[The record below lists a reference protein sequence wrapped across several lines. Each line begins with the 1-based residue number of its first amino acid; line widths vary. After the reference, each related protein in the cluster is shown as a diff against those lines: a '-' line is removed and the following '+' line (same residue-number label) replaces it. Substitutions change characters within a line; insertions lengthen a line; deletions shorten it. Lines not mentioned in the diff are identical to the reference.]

1 MHTRVNTLLFLV
13 FVLMLMACGAARK
26 PVAGALQAPDYS
38 QLAYW
43 AAHPA
48 KQDPA
53 DSTPAPYKPLR
64 QDTMVDVF
72 FIHPTT
78 YLSHAAVRRQ
88 PPVPQYWNASLADS
102 QLNEKT
108 DASTILNQ
116 ASVFNT
122 YRVFAPRYR
131 QAHIHAFQLPDSL
144 SAPLFD
150 TAYADVR
157 RAFQYY
163 LDHQNGGRPFILA
176 AHSQGTLHAGRLL
189 REMIEGKALQQ
200 QLVAAYIVGLAVP
213 HSYFS
218 TLPVCNA
225 PDATGCFVSWRTFKK
240 GYVPD
245 WVKREREPSYVV
257 NPITWRTDSTWSVR
271 EQHRGAVLYRF
282 NNPLS
287 QNLSAGIYGNVLWST
302 KPRFTGSIL
311 LRRKNY
317 HIGDINLFW
326 KDIRD
331 NAALRVQ
338 AYRNNSQDSPA
349 Q

>member
-1 MHTRVNTLLFLV
+1 MYTPANTGFLLLFAL
-13 FVLMLMACGAARK
+13 VLMSCGAARK
-26 PVAGALQAPDYS
+26 PVNASLQSPDYG
-38 QLAYW
+38 QLSYW

-48 KQDPA
+48 RQDPA
-53 DSTPAPYKPLR
+53 DSTPAPYRPVLT
-64 QDTMVDVF
+64 DTMVDVF
-72 FIHPTT
+72 FVHPTT
-78 YLSHAAVRRQ
+78 YVSHAAIRKM
-88 PPVPQYWNASLADS
+88 PPLPLYWNASLADS

-116 ASVFNT
+116 ASVFNR

-157 RAFQYY
+157 RAFQHY
-163 LDHQNGGRPFILA
+163 LDHYNGGRPFILA

-189 REMIEGKALQQ
+189 RELIEGKPLQQ
-200 QLVAAYIVGLAVP
+200 QLVAAYIIGLAVP
-213 HSYFS
+213 RSYFS
-218 TLPVCNA
+218 TLPVCTS

-245 WVKREREPSYVV
+245 WVAREREPSYVV
-257 NPITWRTDSTWSVR
+257 NPITWRTDSAWSAR
-271 EQHRGAVLYRF
+271 EMHRGAVLYRF
-282 NNPLS
+282 NEPLS
-287 QNLSAGIYGNVLWST
+287 QNLTAGIHGNVLWST
-302 KPRFTGSIL
+302 KPRFAGSIL
-311 LRRKNY
+311 LRRRNY

-331 NAALRVQ
+331 NAALRVE
-338 AYRNNSQDSPA
+338 AYQRSLRAATA